1 MKVILI
7 NGSRREHGCT
17 RTALDEVAGELKAC
31 GIESEIIFIGNRA
44 VNGKINEAVSEV
56 GEKMREADGLIVG
69 SPVYYASP
77 SGEVIAFLDRLFWN
91 YGSEMMHKPGASVV
105 SCRRGGNTAS
115 FDVLNKYFTITQ
127 MPVVSSQYWN
137 MVHGNTPDEVRQD
150 AEGLQTMRTL
160 ARNMAWLLEC
170 IRAGREKGIALPA
183 QEERQGT
190 NFIR

>member
-7 NGSRREHGCT
+7 NGSRREKGCT
-17 RTALDEVAGELKAC
+17 RTALEEIARELEAC
-31 GIESEIIFIGNRA
+31 GVESELIFIGNRA
-44 VNGKINEAVSEV
+44 VNGKINEAVKEV
-56 GEKMREADGLIVG
+56 GEKMREADGLIIG

-77 SGEVIAFLDRLFWN
+77 TGEVIAFLDRLFWA
-91 YGSEMMHKPGASVV
+91 YGSEMAYKPGAAVV
-105 SCRRGGNTAS
+105 SARRGGTTAS
-115 FDVLNKYFTITQ
+115 FDVLNKYFTISQ

-137 MVHGNTPDEVRQD
+137 MVHGNTPAEVQQD

-170 IRAGREKGIALPA
+170 IQAGREKGVQMPRR
-183 QEERQGT
+183 EERVGT